1 MDDDDDLFAGLD
13 DGPPRS
19 KPNKTTSSGASKSD
33 FMSSLFGN
41 DTKPKNTSQS
51 LAPSSNLSKTRD
63 FVLDDKYKTSGTA
76 AAASSSAVSE
86 DTSAKPPMGPQRSR
100 RGGGSPFMSST
111 TVQNNGRLKQLLRRI
126 LFRYYDSNQFCSLNK
141 RFSFRLVNQNKS
153 IKLKII

>member
-41 DTKPKNTSQS
+41 DTKPKNTGPS
-51 LAPSSNLSKTRD
+51 LASSSNLSKNRD
-63 FVLDDKYKTSGTA
+63 FVLDEKYKTSGTA
-76 AAASSSAVSE
+76 TASSSAVSE
-86 DTSAKPPMGPQRSR
+86 ETSAKPPMGPQRSR

-111 TVQNNGRLKQLLRRI
+111 TAQSNGMLKKLRRGI
-126 LFRYYDSNQFCSLNK
+126 LLATS
-141 RFSFRLVNQNKS
+141 RF
-153 IKLKII
+153 